1 MKLKSADIPD
11 RTAYYDGNRYHCYN
25 IECYAD
31 GATLKEIAREPT
43 FDGLTYLPILRCN
56 HCHTLYFGVRTIDKE
71 KINAIRQAQEKNA
84 QEERERAQKA
94 LKDNEIST
102 KTFEEEE
109 QRREA
114 EQLKECEDHESEI
127 AGDITIP
134 NVITPFRKET
144 PRHDK
149 RDRTEDIITLPNIQ
163 TIL

>member
-11 RTAYYDGNRYHCYN
+11 RTAYYDGNRYYCYN

-31 GATLKEIAREPT
+31 GAKLEEIAREPT

-56 HCHTLYFGVRTIDKE
+56 NCHTLYFGVRTIDEE
-71 KINAIRQAQEKNA
+71 KAKTIKHA
-84 QEERERAQKA
+84 QEERERAQKT
-94 LKDNEIST
+94 LKDNEISA

-114 EQLKECEDHESEI
+114 EQLKECEDHESEL

-134 NVITPFRKET
+134 NVITLLRKEN
-144 PRHDK
+144 PRRDK
-149 RDRTEDIITLPNIQ
+149 GDLIEDIILPDIQ
-163 TIL
+163 TI

>member
-11 RTAYYDGNRYHCYN
+11 RTAYYDGNRYYCYN

-31 GATLKEIAREPT
+31 GATLNEIAREPT

-56 HCHTLYFGVRTIDKE
+56 HCHTLYFGVRTIDEE
-71 KINAIRQAQEKNA
+71 KAKTIKQAQEKNA
-84 QEERERAQKA
+84 QEERERAQKT
-94 LKDNEIST
+94 LKDNEISA

-114 EQLKECEDHESEI
+114 EQLKECEDHESEL

-134 NVITPFRKET
+134 NVITLLRKEN
-144 PRHDK
+144 PRRDK
-149 RDRTEDIITLPNIQ
+149 GDHIEDIILPDIQ
-163 TIL
+163 TI